1 MLKVLIT
8 GKNGQLGSTFQEL
21 ATSVA
26 DIEFTFKD
34 AKELNITD
42 FKQVELVIGLERP
55 DIIVNCAAYT
65 AVDRAEEEPEQ
76 ADLVNH
82 IGVKNLAMVCQ
93 KRNIGLIHISTDYVF
108 DGEKGSPYE
117 VGDPTNPI
125 NVYGKTKLAGELA
138 MQKINPKGCI
148 IRTSWVYSK
157 YGSNFVKTMLRLGGE
172 RESITVVADQFGS
185 PTYAP
190 DLANACITL
199 IQNYGNWKDG
209 TKIYHYSNEGV
220 ISWYEFA
227 AEIMKQ
233 KKLNCSVSPVPS
245 SEYRTV
251 AERPRFSALNAR
263 TTEELLK
270 INLIPY
276 EESLKSAIVNLVH
289 EY

>member
-21 ATSVA
+21 AKSVA

-125 NVYGKTKLAGELA
+125 NVYGKTKLDGELA

-157 YGSNFVKTMLRLGGE
+157 YGSNFVKTMLKLGKE
-172 RESITVVADQFGS
+172 KDEINVVADQYGS
-185 PTYAP
+185 PTYAT
-190 DLANACITL
+190 DLANACISL
-199 IQNYGNWKDG
+199 MNDFKNWMNK
-209 TKIYHYSNEGV
+209 TETYHYSNEGI
-220 ISWYEFA
+220 ISWHEFA
-227 AEIMKQ
+227 KEIMEINE
-233 KKLNCSVSPVPS
+233 LNCVVTPIDTDEYPNLARRPKKTAFKSNQNKLFCS
-245 SEYRTV
+245 SIDWKQ
-251 AERPRFSALNAR
+251 SLNNFLNKNNGL
-263 TTEELLK
+263 E
-270 INLIPY
+270 
-276 EESLKSAIVNLVH
+276 
-289 EY
+289 